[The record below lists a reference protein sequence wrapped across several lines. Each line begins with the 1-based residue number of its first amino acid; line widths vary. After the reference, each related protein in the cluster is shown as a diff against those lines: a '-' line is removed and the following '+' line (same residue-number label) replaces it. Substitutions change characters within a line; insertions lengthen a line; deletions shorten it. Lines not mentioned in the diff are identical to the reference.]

1 MTVFEYIIG
10 AILIVFSVLIIIVV
24 LLQEGN
30 EGNVGVITG
39 SSDTFMDKG
48 KARSW
53 DQKLARWTK
62 VIAIMFFVL
71 VFAGMLTTK
80 FLGPSSS
87 SGSSNSST
95 NSSSQTSSGASSGAS
110 SDASSDVSAPNS
122 STVSG

>member
-48 KARSW
+48 KTRSW

-87 SGSSNSST
+87 SNSST

-110 SDASSDVSAPNS
+110 SDASSGVSAPNN

>member
-30 EGNVGVITG
+30 EGNVGVISG

-87 SGSSNSST
+87 SNSST
-95 NSSSQTSSGASSGAS
+95 NSSSQTSSDAS